1 MDERLKESDTWQ
13 MKRKRDLSIK
23 WYNRVEKI
31 IYECLGIKLFRKCV
45 FLLERF
51 IHRKDKGR
59 NINYHIAKNSLSD
72 VAYFTRYL
80 FYNGAIHV
88 RNIGYAITYLLV
100 RQLCSATFGVVDAVV
115 LALGM
120 KDIYCIML
128 QRYNYLRINERIA
141 VLKEKRKRNIRH
153 WVQRVHSSSPNIS
166 FCEEDIQWIR
176 SVREQLQNK
185 KDYIFVSDDDIDRL
199 KRFSQILRCEKKG
212 DLN

>member
-1 MDERLKESDTWQ
+1 MPNLSCYMDERLEERDTWH
-13 MKRKRDLSIK
+13 MKRKRNLSIK

-59 NINYHIAKNSLSD
+59 NINYHFAKNSLSD

-100 RQLCSATFGVVDAVV
+100 RQLFSATFGFVDAVV
-115 LALGM
+115 LALSM

-141 VLKEKRKRNIRH
+141 VLKEKETATLAIGFKECTDLRQTSPSARRISNGYVQCANNYRARNT
-153 WVQRVHSSSPNIS
+153 IS
-166 FCEEDIQWIR
+166 LFPMT
-176 SVREQLQNK
+176 
-185 KDYIFVSDDDIDRL
+185 
-199 KRFSQILRCEKKG
+199 ILTG
-212 DLN
+212 